1 MKEEST
7 TGKQVQDEIPA
18 DSSPDDMAQGG
29 AAAVPEE
36 HSQDRAAEEA
46 SPGKVAAADLFV
58 SGSPEYAELN
68 RLPDEEG
75 ATAPWLL
82 TFADLMSLLLCFFI
96 LLFAMAELDVKKF
109 SQVAQ
114 ALAGAL
120 GGGKVIYIQES
131 GALADRA
138 ESMAFINRSESR
150 MATEYYAAQLR
161 QELADEIREGKLRV
175 VDEGQIITIHILQHG
190 SFAAGSASL
199 DPAFLPT
206 AGKIRDALVDIP
218 GRLTVAGHTDSTPI
232 VNGRF
237 ISNWELSGA
246 RAFSVI
252 HELLKGEVLAPERF
266 VLTGHADTRPRTANG
281 STAERHRNRR
291 VEIII
296 DQRSHAGEEQASYEF
311 LRRNLSS
318 ELMRGNVE
326 VQSSR

>member
-1 MKEEST
+1 MKEET
-7 TGKQVQDEIPA
+7 TGNQEQDEIPA
-18 DSSPDDMAQGG
+18 DSFSGDLEQGR
-29 AAAVPEE
+29 AAAPPEE
-36 HSQDRAAEEA
+36 PSAALSAKESE
-46 SPGKVAAADLFV
+46 PGKVVADLFV

-68 RLPDEEG
+68 RVPDEEVS
-75 ATAPWLL
+75 TAPWLL

-138 ESMAFINRSESR
+138 ESTAFISRSESR

-161 QELADEIREGKLRV
+161 QKLAEEIREGKLSV
-175 VDEGQIITIHILQHG
+175 VDTGQIITIHILQNG
-190 SFAAGSASL
+190 SFAAGSATL

-218 GRLTVAGHTDSTPI
+218 GRLTVAGHTDSSPI

-237 ISNWELSGA
+237 LSNWELSGA

-252 HELLKGEVLAPERF
+252 HELLKGDVLAPERC
-266 VLTGHADTRPRTANG
+266 VLTGHADTRPQAANG
-281 STAERHRNRR
+281 STAQRQKNRR

-318 ELMRGNVE
+318 ELMRGNIE
-326 VQSSR
+326 VQGSR